1 MVKNVAIPKGKVR
14 IMITIHE
21 ETLKLIDELQSLHC
35 GAPRGNIIESAL
47 YVFAQIDAKKLE
59 QRTEALEEKEI
70 KEKC

>member
-1 MVKNVAIPKGKVR
+1 MGIPKGKTR

-21 ETLKLIDELQSLHC
+21 ETLALLDELQSLHC

-47 YVFAQIDAKKLE
+47 YVYAQISAEALE
-59 QRTEALEEKEI
+59 NKSKALEEKEI